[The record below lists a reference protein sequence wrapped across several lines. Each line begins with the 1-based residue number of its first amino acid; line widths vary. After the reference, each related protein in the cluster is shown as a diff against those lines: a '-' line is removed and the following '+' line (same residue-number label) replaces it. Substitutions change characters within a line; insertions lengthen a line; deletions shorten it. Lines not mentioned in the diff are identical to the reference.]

1 MIIPPVTSAF
11 AVDYCSFIQYP
22 FSPQAQFAGSP
33 RLVLDVLLTPIRTI
47 ASPQCPARTSPGFR
61 TCELHWSFLVAQSG
75 AHTDAICPPNAS
87 SYMFRDNARDAFS
100 AFFFF
105 FSVAA

>member
-11 AVDYCSFIQYP
+11 AVDYCSFMIIQYP
-22 FSPQAQFAGSP
+22 FSRQAQFAGSP

-75 AHTDAICPPNAS
+75 AHTDAICHQMLHHTCSETMLAMPFLP
-87 SYMFRDNARDAFS
+87 
-100 AFFFF
+100 FFF
-105 FSVAA
+105 FS